1 MLDNNTNYGT
11 VKDWDEEFFKENG
24 YMK

>member
-1 MLDNNTNYGT
+1 MMDNNTHYGT

>member
-1 MLDNNTNYGT
+1 MDNNTHYGT

>member
-1 MLDNNTNYGT
+1 MMDNNTHYGT
-11 VKDWDEEFFKENG
+11 VKDWNEEFYKENG